1 MSENKV
7 TLMDNLEIIDVESN
21 IRRLEIELQ
30 SHQEKMRLFE
40 ISIKEEQKRLAEM
53 KKDVTRQEFV
63 AGEYHDKN

>member
-21 IRRLEIELQ
+21 IRRLEVELQ

-40 ISIKEEQKRLAEM
+40 ISIKEEQKSLAEM

>member
-21 IRRLEIELQ
+21 IRRLEVELQ